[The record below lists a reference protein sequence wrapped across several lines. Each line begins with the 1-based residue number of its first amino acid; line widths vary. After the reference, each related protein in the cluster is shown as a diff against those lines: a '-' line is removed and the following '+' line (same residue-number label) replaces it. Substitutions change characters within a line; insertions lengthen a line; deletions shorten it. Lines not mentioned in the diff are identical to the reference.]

1 MSCHEIY
8 SNGLLEALPLY
19 FKLLLI
25 FSLADKYKN
34 GPVITTSSIQL
45 MRRNFKTQMFYYCCL
60 LQWKQIKYK
69 PKFTFLNC
77 MSVSLILGM

>member
-1 MSCHEIY
+1 MSMSCHEIY

-34 GPVITTSSIQL
+34 GPVITTSSI
-45 MRRNFKTQMFYYCCL
+45 
-60 LQWKQIKYK
+60 
-69 PKFTFLNC
+69 
-77 MSVSLILGM
+77 